1 MNLQSLAK
9 KSARRVLRRDQD
21 ERYKNEIAPECRYP
35 VEWISKNFYIPETFT
50 PIPLHP
56 SQYTPLAEALSVDA
70 NGKFNY
76 STVVWSAIKKSA
88 KSSIAAAVGL
98 WFAARRPYSM
108 IKVIANDQRQAESRV
123 FYYMK
128 RAIEIHPEWRKTVYS
143 TGSRIEFPNR
153 SFIEAV
159 ALDPKGEAGG
169 NDDLIIYSEIWGWK
183 TKAALQMWTET
194 TLSPF
199 KYGESMRWCETYAG
213 YENDSPVLEDLYD
226 TGVTHGTP
234 LNMEY
239 EMYQNTAARQFTLW
253 NTKPMLPWQTEAY
266 YNQEKASLDQSEFD
280 RVHRN
285 QWQTYQGRIYPTFGI
300 ENITDE
306 ADYNP
311 AKGIVYWA
319 CDDGYAFG
327 KGPGSESYHPRVVL
341 LAQKNSLGGL
351 DIFAEYYETGV
362 DNYEKTIDDVLKLGY
377 PKPEAAYIDSSAPM
391 FGAVLFR
398 RGIYSV
404 GASHDVIEGIKNVR
418 RYICDAQG
426 VRLLRIHSR
435 CVQLNREMRVYRHG
449 DSAASKSGEQN
460 PKKENDHGPDATR
473 YLLAALAG
481 II

>member
-1 MNLQSLAK
+1 MNLQRIAQ

-21 ERYKNEIAPECRYP
+21 ERYKNEVALECRDP
-35 VEWISKNFYIPETFT
+35 VAWIQTHFYIPETFT
-50 PIPLHP
+50 PIPLYP
-56 SQYTPLAEALSVDA
+56 SQIEPLREALSIDA
-70 NGKFNY
+70 RGRFHY
-76 STVVWSAIKKSA
+76 STILWSAIKKSA

-98 WFAARRPYSM
+98 WFAVRRPYSM

-128 RAIEIHPEWRKTVYS
+128 RAIEIHPEWRSTVRS

-169 NDDLIIYSEIWGWK
+169 NDDLIIYSEIWGWR

-213 YENDSPVLEDLYD
+213 YENDSPVLEGLYE
-226 TGVTHGTP
+226 TGVTNGSP
-234 LNMEY
+234 LNTEF
-239 EMYQNTAARQFTLW
+239 EMYQNKDARQFTLW
-253 NTKPMLPWQTEAY
+253 NTKPMLPWQTPEY
-266 YNQEKASLDQSEFD
+266 YDQERSSLDQSEFD

-285 QWQTYQGRIYPTFGI
+285 QWQTYQGRIYPTFGM

-306 ADYNP
+306 ADFNP
-311 AKGIVYWA
+311 AKGVIYWA
-319 CDDGYAFG
+319 CDDGYAYG

-362 DNYEKTIDDVLKLGY
+362 DNYEQTIDDVLKLGY

-398 RGIYSV
+398 RGIYAV

-418 RYICDAQG
+418 RYIVDAKG

-435 CVQLNREMRVYRHG
+435 CIQLNREMRVYRHADTTG
-449 DSAASKSGEQN
+449 SKSGEQS
-460 PKKENDHGPDATR
+460 PKKMDDHGPDAAR